1 MNVSVYLSMNCNCAA
16 TKLQNQLETPHK
28 YSSVY
33 DQSPD
38 NQYSFKNRCER
49 LKLVTRLRTQF
60 WRLEPHEATTNAVN
74 SAIEKDEQLHRRK
87 IFLLLVWYVQFC
99 LFQVIVSLHSV
110 SRLLES
116 FIPLAVYLFFLA
128 TTKNSQKQFMNK
140 FPGSFSVVI
149 DH

>member
-16 TKLQNQLETPHK
+16 TKLQNQLETPHN

-33 DQSPD
+33 NQSPD

-60 WRLEPHEATTNAVN
+60 WRLEQHVEHEATTNAVN
-74 SAIEKDEQLHRRK
+74 SAFEKDKQLH
-87 IFLLLVWYVQFC
+87 IFVACMVCSVLSFFKLEC
-99 LFQVIVSLHSV
+99 LHIRFPGYLSHSY
-110 SRLLES
+110 RWQY
-116 FIPLAVYLFFLA
+116 IYFFLA